1 MPSWRVAHPDLP
13 LIADSWVVN
22 SEVYHCLDELDD
34 AIIILG
40 RDDTVTWL
48 NRSFQETFGISAG
61 TARGMDI
68 GDFAVHHLAPLCREN
83 GCIGRM
89 LEALRC
95 RQETSPATIRMQTA
109 ESGVC
114 WFLLSCRP
122 MTGEPCTGMTLIRF
136 RKVAPERDEAV
147 RGVLAM
153 AGTGPVY
160 TGIGELIPYG
170 TWISDPDGTVLHIS
184 ASFLDLVGATLEECR
199 HSGWLECIRP
209 EDPAKVLADWRRCI
223 ETGCRWNREIRIR
236 GADGEYRTVLSRGI
250 PIRDESG
257 EIALWAGI
265 NLDITRRRDAE
276 RLIAIRAA
284 QQEAVAALGLLALSG
299 VELPELMD
307 TAVRAT
313 AEHLDVGYAKVLRY
327 LPDKDMFLLE
337 AAVGFD
343 GDQIGTRYVEGG
355 TDSQAGYTLLSCEP
369 VIVGDLTTER
379 RFTGP
384 MLLRDEGIASGISV
398 IIQGATGP
406 YGVFGAHTRAHR
418 AFTRDD
424 INFVQAVANVLAQGI
439 ERKIAEEALIASE
452 EKFRAIAQ
460 RSFDVIY
467 TCYHDGG
474 IAYMSPSVTRVLGYT
489 PEELIGR
496 ICRDCIHPSSL
507 PAWEEAQEK
516 IARGE
521 SVEGLEIEF
530 CRRDGRA
537 ALLELNVSPII
548 ERGRVIGFQV
558 IGRDI
563 TERKQNEQLRR
574 QAFRQIERNIEQFA
588 VLGDH
593 IRQPLQVT
601 LGRAELLDDRE
612 TAAIIRREVERI
624 NDYIRQLDRG
634 WVESREIREFLRRH
648 DLA

>member
-1 MPSWRVAHPDLP
+1 MYR
-13 LIADSWVVN
+13 
-22 SEVYHCLDELDD
+22 CLDELDD
-34 AIIILG
+34 AIVIL
-40 RDDTVTWL
+40 DQDETVAWL
-48 NRSFQETFGISAG
+48 NRSFRETFGISAG
-61 TARGMDI
+61 TARGTDI
-68 GDFAVHHLAPLCREN
+68 GDFIARHLAPLCREN
-83 GCIGRM
+83 DCTDRM
-89 LEALRC
+89 LEALQC
-95 RQETSPATIRMQTA
+95 RREAAHATFRMQTA

-114 WFLLSCRP
+114 RFLLSCRP
-122 MTGEPCTGMTLIRF
+122 MTGEPCAGMTLIQF
-136 RKVAPERDEAV
+136 RKVAPGHDEAARV
-147 RGVLAM
+147 ASAM
-153 AGTGPVY
+153 AGTEPIY
-160 TGIGELIPYG
+160 AGIGELIPYG
-170 TWISDPDGTVLHIS
+170 TWVSDPDGTVLHIS
-184 ASFLDLVGATLEECR
+184 ASFLDLVGVTIEECR
-199 HSGWLECIRP
+199 NSGWLECIQP
-209 EDPAKVLADWRRCI
+209 EDSAKVLADWRRCI

-236 GADGEYRTVLSRGI
+236 GADGEYRTILSRGI

-265 NLDITRRRDAE
+265 NLDITRRRHVE
-276 RLIAIRAA
+276 RLVAIRAA
-284 QQEAVAALGLLALSG
+284 QQEAVAALGLSALSG

-307 TAVRAT
+307 AAVRAA

-355 TDSQAGYTLLSCEP
+355 TDSQAGYTILSCEP
-369 VIVGDLTTER
+369 VVVEDLTTEM
-379 RFTGP
+379 RFSGP
-384 MLLRDEGIASGISV
+384 ALLRDEGITSGISV

-406 YGVFGAHTRAHR
+406 YGVFGAHTRSHR
-418 AFTRDD
+418 TFTRDD
-424 INFVQAVANVLAQGI
+424 INFVQAIANVLAQGI
-439 ERKIAEEALIASE
+439 ERKAVEEALIASE
-452 EKFRAIAQ
+452 EKFREIAQ
-460 RSFDVIY
+460 RSFDMIY
-467 TCYHDGG
+467 TCYHEGG
-474 IAYMSPSVTRVLGYT
+474 IAYISPAVTRILGYT

-530 CRRDGRA
+530 FRKDGST

-548 ERGRVIGFQV
+548 ERGKAIGFQV

-624 NDYIRQLDRG
+624 DDYIRQLDQG